1 MLLEPPRASRFAR
14 PATMPQPP
22 PIPREPRHAPLVL
35 SAGAIEVVFEW
46 TADRWAHM
54 LLLDGEPVWESIDG
68 PWPAGG
74 DPRWPASPVLVELD
88 RVGSGPAAAVV
99 GVGLAGRS
107 HFSASVSRVTAMPG
121 ADGVANGSPSG
132 ERSTSDREEPSFDV
146 LFEVACRMHEQP
158 AWLGSSYGPRHPDAA
173 ERLPL
178 VAVSGCL
185 LLPAESRE
193 QPADSG
199 RAAVATAGLRRLR
212 ALVAADAAPGIGP
225 VTIGWSYRI
234 GRPARGGAAGT
245 GPA

>member
-1 MLLEPPRASRFAR
+1 
-14 PATMPQPP
+14 MPHPP
-22 PIPREPRHAPLVL
+22 PIPREPRHALIVL

-46 TADRWAHM
+46 TADRWTHR

-68 PWPAGG
+68 PWPPGG

-107 HFSASVSRVTAMPG
+107 HFSASVSRVPAVPG
-121 ADGVANGSPSG
+121 ADGVATGNPSDG
-132 ERSTSDREEPSFDV
+132 RNTIDPDTIDPDTTDRDAPRFDV
-146 LFEVACRMHEQP
+146 LFEVACRMHEPP
-158 AWLGSSYGPRHPDAA
+158 AWLGSSYVPRHPDAA
-173 ERLPL
+173 GRLTL

-193 QPADSG
+193 PPADSARG
-199 RAAVATAGLRRLR
+199 AVATAGLRRLQ
-212 ALVAADAAPGIGP
+212 ALVAADAAPRTGP